1 MNDPNLIYA
10 KAMIN
15 GRCVDLL
22 LEQEDLIRGFE
33 NMLEHPKEV
42 PIEGQCWSIDKPDKC
57 GILDRLMNKCCE
69 CGDERQ

>member
-1 MNDPNLIYA
+1 MDDMNYIHA

-33 NMLEHPKEV
+33 NMLENPAYV
-42 PIEGQCWSIDKPDKC
+42 PAEGQCWSIQKPEKC
-57 GILDRLMNKCCE
+57 SVLDRIMNKCCE
-69 CGDERQ
+69 CRDE